1 MAKKVDY
8 KKANMSSERS
18 RTFFEKYI
26 FDAMKYQVFFDT
38 NTEEI
43 KNKLIDALW
52 PFIPEN
58 QHHLIE
64 NDAESIREFKK
75 KNS

>member
-1 MAKKVDY
+1 MYASKQNMARKVDY
-8 KKANMSSERS
+8 KKASMSSERS

-26 FDAMKYQVFFDT
+26 FDALKYQVFFDT

-58 QHHLIE
+58 
-64 NDAESIREFKK
+64 
-75 KNS
+75 